1 MPASRREGYGEAM
14 SLKQCQAVVLHGRD
28 ASGNRAGLQPPRRCR
43 KAALMGEEWCEVHR
57 GQAEVQALL
66 RQVLRPGWEG
76 TVERWERQRARE
88 AREAELRRRLGA

>member
-1 MPASRREGYGEAM
+1 
-14 SLKQCQAVVLHGRD
+14 
-28 ASGNRAGLQPPRRCR
+28 
-43 KAALMGEEWCEVHR
+43 MGEEWCEVHR